1 LLRACPSQAT
11 VAGTTDVRDNLP
23 GDPRGRARG
32 AFQGEAPSPHAHT
45 SLFETHGPHTY
56 RSIAPAKSR
65 SKDLIHPSRLS
76 VQANTRARLVKS
88 VRKSVVVKAEY
99 DADERRG
106 RDTTFG
112 GRQQMLEKG
121 DDADTSSFWGK
132 VKAAFAIFFPPSE
145 EETARLEAKKRLR
158 MILVADRCAMS
169 GAAMSEMK
177 TRIVEVVS
185 DFVEVDEELGIEVS
199 MSQDPEVA
207 GTIYAVSIP
216 VRGVK
221 PQFDVENETYGW
233 DEEPMYDDD
242 VWEKSEAEK

>member
-1 LLRACPSQAT
+1 MFDFITLFNRISDRPIVRRWKKEAQEECHCRAQARHELQGWRQEQQEKRKKKAARTTTRERKKELKAVEALLRQHKSKPS
-11 VAGTTDVRDNLP
+11 GTQ
-23 GDPRGRARG
+23 GRA
-32 AFQGEAPSPHAHT
+32 AGE
-45 SLFETHGPHTY
+45 
-56 RSIAPAKSR
+56 
-65 SKDLIHPSRLS
+65 
-76 VQANTRARLVKS
+76 
-88 VRKSVVVKAEY
+88 
-99 DADERRG
+99 
-106 RDTTFG
+106 
-112 GRQQMLEKG
+112 
-121 DDADTSSFWGK
+121 
-132 VKAAFAIFFPPSE
+132 PPKKR
-145 EETARLEAKKRLR
+145 ARLEAKKRLR

-207 GTIYAVSIP
+207 GTMYAVSIP

>member
-1 LLRACPSQAT
+1 M
-11 VAGTTDVRDNLP
+11 
-23 GDPRGRARG
+23 
-32 AFQGEAPSPHAHT
+32 
-45 SLFETHGPHTY
+45 
-56 RSIAPAKSR
+56 
-65 SKDLIHPSRLS
+65 
-76 VQANTRARLVKS
+76 QANTRARLVKP

-207 GTIYAVSIP
+207 GTMYAVSIP